1 MLIRYLIT
9 YMIVV
14 EVVQA
19 SKELGLGGTFPFLGG
34 RWVVAT
40 TLLPVDHLIAH
51 QMQRH
56 RSGQY
61 STQETNQ
68 VISVMKEV
76 LLNVIISCL
85 EDKDAGGSSPF
96 SSLRS
101 THNKFELNMRYIPA
115 KT

>member
-19 SKELGLGGTFPFLGG
+19 SKDLDLGQKG

-51 QMQRH
+51 RMQRH

-68 VISVMKEV
+68 VISLMKEV

-101 THNKFELNMRYIPA
+101 TRNKFELNMRYIPA